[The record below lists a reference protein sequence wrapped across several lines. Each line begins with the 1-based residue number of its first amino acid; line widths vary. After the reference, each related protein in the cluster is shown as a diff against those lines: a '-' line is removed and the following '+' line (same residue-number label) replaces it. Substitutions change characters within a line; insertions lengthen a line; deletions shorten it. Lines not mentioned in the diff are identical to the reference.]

1 MDFIVTMT
9 SDTDYIAL
17 RHFTTVEELT
27 NFVSK
32 EGRIVIQPNNL
43 YDSDF
48 IHKAYGV
55 DKQLADRM
63 GKAAFKIEI
72 YDDYRE

>member
-1 MDFIVTMT
+1 MDFIITMT
-9 SDTDYIAL
+9 SDSDYIAL
-17 RHFTTVEELT
+17 RHFTTIEELT

-32 EGRIVIQPNNL
+32 EGRIVMQPNRYNP
-43 YDSDF
+43 DF

-55 DKQLADRM
+55 DKQLAERM
-63 GKAAFKIEI
+63 GNAAFKIEI

>member
-1 MDFIVTMT
+1 MDFIITMT

-32 EGRIVIQPNNL
+32 EGRIVMQPNNM
-43 YDSDF
+43 YDADF

-55 DKQLADRM
+55 DKQLAERM

>member
-1 MDFIVTMT
+1 MDFIITMT

-17 RHFTTVEELT
+17 RHFTTVKELT

-32 EGRIVIQPNNL
+32 EGRIVMQHNSM
-43 YDSDF
+43 YDADF
-48 IHKAYGV
+48 IHKDYGV
-55 DKQLADRM
+55 DKQIAESM

>member
-9 SDTDYIAL
+9 SDTNYIAL

-43 YDSDF
+43 YNSDF
-48 IHKAYGV
+48 IYKAYGV
-55 DKQLADRM
+55 DKQLAERM